1 MNKPTLFALLLIL
14 GFIGISALYLL
25 YDIADV
31 RILSALRLP
40 RYLLTLLAG
49 GVLAGVGYI
58 FQIMLNNPLAEP
70 YILGVS
76 SGAAFGGILA
86 SITGILALMPIL
98 GFAGA
103 LLTMAVVWM
112 LAHLGGNFSTTR
124 LLLAGIIMGFFF
136 SSLISLLMY
145 FNQQDISAILSILMG
160 NLGHIF
166 TMGEWR
172 IFLAVAAVSLL
183 LLGYL
188 TLAARKLLVLTT
200 GEITASSMGINVSRL
215 RLSIFVVCS
224 ILTGMT
230 VAYAGIIGFVGLVV
244 PHLVRML
251 ARTNRPA
258 LVPISVIGGAVLLLI
273 CDFIAMHIA
282 IVEIPVG
289 IVTAFIGCPFF
300 IVVMARSR

>member
-1 MNKPTLFALLLIL
+1 MNKPTLFALLIL
-14 GFIGISALYLL
+14 GFTGISALYLL

-31 RILSALRLP
+31 RILTALRLP

>member
-1 MNKPTLFALLLIL
+1 MNKPALLIMLLIM
-14 GFIGISALYLL
+14 GFIGISILYLL
-25 YDIADV
+25 YNIPDLS
-31 RILSALRLP
+31 ILTALRLP
-40 RYLLTLLAG
+40 RYMLTVLAG

-76 SGAAFGGILA
+76 SGAAFGGIIA
-86 SITGILALMPIL
+86 SITGILTLMPIL

-166 TMGEWR
+166 TIREWR
-172 IFLAVAAVSLL
+172 IFLIVAAVSLL

-188 TLAARKLLVLTT
+188 TLTARKLLVLTT

-244 PHLVRML
+244 PHLVRMI
-251 ARTNRPA
+251 ARTNRPS
-258 LVPISVIGGAVLLLI
+258 LVPLSVLGGATLLLV

-300 IVVMARSR
+300 IMVMARNR

>member
-1 MNKPTLFALLLIL
+1 MNKPALLIMLLIM
-14 GFIGISALYLL
+14 GFIGISILYLL
-25 YDIADV
+25 YNIPDLS
-31 RILSALRLP
+31 ILTALRLP
-40 RYLLTLLAG
+40 RYMLTVLAG

-76 SGAAFGGILA
+76 SGAAFGGIIA
-86 SITGILALMPIL
+86 SITGILTLMPIL

-166 TMGEWR
+166 TIREWR
-172 IFLAVAAVSLL
+172 IFLIVAAVSLL

-188 TLAARKLLVLTT
+188 TLTARKLLVLTT

-244 PHLVRML
+244 PHLVRMI
-251 ARTNRPA
+251 ARTNRPS
-258 LVPISVIGGAVLLLI
+258 LVPLSVLGGATLLLV

-300 IVVMARSR
+300 ILVMARNR

>member
-1 MNKPTLFALLLIL
+1 M
-14 GFIGISALYLL
+14 GFIGISILYLL
-25 YDIADV
+25 YNIPDLS
-31 RILSALRLP
+31 ILTALRLP
-40 RYLLTLLAG
+40 RYMLTVLAG

-76 SGAAFGGILA
+76 SGAAFGGIIA
-86 SITGILALMPIL
+86 SITGILTLMPIL

-166 TMGEWR
+166 TIREWR
-172 IFLAVAAVSLL
+172 IFLIVAAVSLL

-188 TLAARKLLVLTT
+188 TLTARKLLVLTT

-244 PHLVRML
+244 PHLVRMI
-251 ARTNRPA
+251 ARTNRPS
-258 LVPISVIGGAVLLLI
+258 LVPLSVLGGATLLLV

-300 IVVMARSR
+300 ILVMARNR

>member
-31 RILSALRLP
+31 RILTALRLP

>member
-258 LVPISVIGGAVLLLI
+258 LVPISVVGGASLLLI

>member
-31 RILSALRLP
+31 RILTALRLP

-112 LAHLGGNFSTTR
+112 LAHMGGNFSTTR

>member
-1 MNKPTLFALLLIL
+1 MNKPTLFALLIL

-31 RILSALRLP
+31 RILTALRLP

>member
-1 MNKPTLFALLLIL
+1 MNKPTLFALLIL

-31 RILSALRLP
+31 RILTALRLP

-258 LVPISVIGGAVLLLI
+258 LVPISVVGGASLLLI

>member
-1 MNKPTLFALLLIL
+1 MNKPTLFALLIL

-31 RILSALRLP
+31 RILTALRLP

-258 LVPISVIGGAVLLLI
+258 LVLISVIGGAVLLLI

>member
-1 MNKPTLFALLLIL
+1 
-14 GFIGISALYLL
+14 
-25 YDIADV
+25 
-31 RILSALRLP
+31 
-40 RYLLTLLAG
+40 
-49 GVLAGVGYI
+49 
-58 FQIMLNNPLAEP
+58 
-70 YILGVS
+70 
-76 SGAAFGGILA
+76 
-86 SITGILALMPIL
+86 MPIL

-258 LVPISVIGGAVLLLI
+258 LVPISVVGGASLLLI